1 MRANKIAVA
10 VGASVYALLGL
21 VGASADD
28 AATCKKISVVAGQA
42 MEARQRGDLM
52 EEAMTSVGDNSKFT
66 NAMIVQAYT
75 VPVVQDDK
83 ERQNAVSEYR
93 NLKYAECYRW
103 LIEPKK

>member
-1 MRANKIAVA
+1 M
-10 VGASVYALLGL
+10 YALLGL